1 MDWKVAVMRRSVLPL
16 ALIALCLA
24 DAAPV
29 RVVQAQRRASL
40 SADLQM
46 LVNGRS
52 AKRSRI
58 IVHGDDAA
66 LNSLSSR
73 YGVRVVRRLAHEAV
87 IEAGAIDVQ
96 RIAADPAFEHLSG
109 DLPVRSAMSVS
120 NQSTGADQTR
130 AGTAGLL
137 GLLGSIPGVTGK
149 GIGIAILDSGI
160 ASNHKAL
167 TGRVVKRVDFV
178 ADGSPKL
185 DPFGHATHIAG
196 LIAGQ
201 ASAATGVTR
210 AYTGGVAPGANLI
223 DVRVLGADGTGL
235 TSDVIDGIDWVI
247 ANAKTYNIRIINL
260 SLGHA
265 VMEPAATDPL
275 CEAVERAVNAGI
287 VVTAS
292 GGNRGKTDTGQP
304 ILGGITSP
312 GNSPYAITVGALN
325 TFETVDRSDD
335 HVTTY
340 SSRGPTRF
348 DLGVKPDVVAPGNKV
363 VSLESPGA
371 FLPTAYPATHIAGSG
386 PNAYMRMSGTSMA
399 TGVVAGGVAL
409 LLQGSPKLTPLQVK
423 VLVQTGSSFLP
434 EDGLVAA
441 GAGSVNFWS
450 SRRASVNGLDDLLG
464 ALPIVGGLFIQPGG
478 ATFWDRGGMSERIYQ
493 GVGINRLGLF
503 KLVDALL
510 RPFNLEWDT
519 LHLVG
524 ENNPIGSND
533 ANHIIWGDVAEYT
546 SDNHIIWGD
555 QLTTPEGQHII
566 WGDTQMTEGYHI
578 IWGDTVNVEE

>member
-1 MDWKVAVMRRSVLPL
+1 MRRTILPL
-16 ALIALCLA
+16 ALLALCLA
-24 DAAPV
+24 DTLPDRTV
-29 RVVQAQRRASL
+29 HAQPRASL
-40 SADLQM
+40 SADLQR
-46 LVNGRS
+46 LVSSGSGR
-52 AKRSRI
+52 RSRV
-58 IVHGDDAA
+58 IVHGDEEA
-66 LNSLSSR
+66 LNSLSRR
-73 YGVRVVRRLAHEAV
+73 YGVRLVRRLAHEAV
-87 IEAGAIDVQ
+87 IEASAFDVQ
-96 RIAADPAFEHLSG
+96 RIAADPAFAHLSG
-109 DLPVRSAMSVS
+109 DVPVRSAMSVS
-120 NQSTGADQTR
+120 NRSTGADQTR
-130 AGTAGLL
+130 SGTSGLL

-149 GIGIAILDSGI
+149 GIGIALLDSGI

-167 TGRVVKRVDFV
+167 IGRVVKRVDLV
-178 ADGSPKL
+178 SDGSPKL

-196 LIAGQ
+196 LIAGN
-201 ASAATGVTR
+201 ASASAGVTTK
-210 AYTGGVAPGANLI
+210 YTGGIAPGANLI

-247 ANAKTYNIRIINL
+247 RNKSLYNIRIINL

-265 VMEPAATDPL
+265 VMEPSATDPL
-275 CEAVERAVNAGI
+275 CEAVKRAVDAGI
-287 VVTAS
+287 VVIAS
-292 GGNRGKTDTGQP
+292 SGNRGKTDAGQP

-325 TFETVDRSDD
+325 TFETSQRADD

-340 SSRGPTRF
+340 SSRGPTRY
-348 DLGVKPDVVAPGNKV
+348 DLAVKPDVVAPGNKV
-363 VSLESPGA
+363 VSLESAGA
-371 FLPTAYPATHIAGSG
+371 YLPTNYPTTHVAGSG
-386 PNAYMRMSGTSMA
+386 QNAYMRMSGSSMA

-423 VLVQTGSSFLP
+423 LLVQTGSSYLP
-434 EDGLVAA
+434 EDGLVAG

-464 ALPIVGGLFIQPGG
+464 ALPLIGGLFVQPGG
-478 ATFWDRGGMSERIYQ
+478 ATFWDRGGMSERIYD

-510 RPFNLEWDT
+510 RPFNLQWDT

-524 ENNPIGSND
+524 LDNPIGTTD
-533 ANHIIWGDVAEYT
+533 ANHIIWGDVAEY
-546 SDNHIIWGD
+546 SDGNHIIWGD

-578 IWGDTVNVEE
+578 IWGDSTTPDE